1 MNKTNDKLQKKTVEE
16 WIQEVDYS
24 DKDTYVPSKFA
35 LEFIT
40 FIKLVNGEQG
50 EEHKTPVMHMKMLD
64 EIHGSKQNICNL
76 CYRGASK
83 TTLLGEYLFLYIA
96 VYGGIPG
103 FGDIP
108 LAMYISDSVENGVKN
123 MRKNLEHRWNNSD
136 FLQKYVPRTRFTDTR
151 YEFENATGKVF
162 IVKSYGAK
170 TGVRGAKEMGQRPY
184 LAVLDDIIDDDDAR
198 SPTVIASIEDT
209 IYKAVDFALHPSRSK
224 VIWSGTPYN
233 QNDPLYKAVE
243 SGGWYVNVYPVCKQ
257 FPCKESEFEGAWED
271 RHTYEYVKK
280 KYDKAISVGK
290 IAAFNQELMLRIMSD
305 EDRLITDNDIAWY
318 DYRLLMKY
326 KNNYNYYIT
335 TDFAT
340 SEKNGAD
347 FSVLSV
353 WAYSNNG
360 DWYWV
365 DGVVKRQTMDKNIND
380 LFRLV
385 GIYKPDSVGIE
396 ISGQQGGFI
405 SWIKEQQIN
414 RNMFFRLAGTGSTEG
429 IKPTTNKM
437 VRFNTVV
444 PLFKLKKI
452 LFPKQKRNTPEII
465 EAVNELSNV
474 TVSGFKS
481 KHDDVI
487 DTISMLSVMQP
498 WKPTEAGYKESI
510 KHNDN
515 TPATSMF
522 GNDYINE
529 EEGSWNDSYIC

>member
-1 MNKTNDKLQKKTVEE
+1 VSDKLEKKSVEE
-16 WIQEVDYS
+16 WIQEVNYS
-24 DKDTYVPSKFA
+24 ENDTYVPSKFA
-35 LEFIT
+35 LEFIA

-64 EIHGSKQNICNL
+64 EIHGPKQNICNM

-108 LAMYISDSVENGVKN
+108 LALYISDSVENGVKN
-123 MRKNLEHRWNNSD
+123 MRRNLEHRWHNSD
-136 FLQKYVPRTRFTDTR
+136 FLQKYIPRTRFTDIR
-151 YEFENATGKVF
+151 YEFENATGQVF
-162 IVKSYGAK
+162 VVKGYGAK

-184 LAVLDDIIDDDDAR
+184 LAVLDDILDDDDAR

-209 IYKAVDFALHPSRSK
+209 VYKAVDFALHPTRSK
-224 VIWSGTPYN
+224 IIWSGTPYN
-233 QNDPLYKAVE
+233 QSDPLYKAVE
-243 SGGWYVNVYPVCKQ
+243 SGGWYVNVYPICKQ
-257 FPCKESEFEGAWED
+257 FPCDKSEFEGAWED
-271 RHTYEYVKK
+271 RHTYEYVKD

-305 EDRLITDNDIAWY
+305 EDRLIKDSDIVWY
-318 DYRLLMKY
+318 DYKLLMKY

-335 TDFAT
+335 TDFA
-340 SEKNGAD
+340 
-347 FSVLSV
+347 

-365 DGVVKRQTMDKNIND
+365 DGVVKRQTMDRNISD

-385 GIYKPDSVGIE
+385 SKYKPDSVGIE

-405 SWIKEQQIN
+405 SWIKEQQIS
-414 RNMFFRLAGTGSTEG
+414 RNIFFRLAGTGSTEG

-444 PLFKLKKI
+444 PLFKLKKV
-452 LFPKQKRNTPEII
+452 LFPKEKKNTPEMI
-465 EAVNELSNV
+465 EVINELSNV
-474 TVSGFKS
+474 TVAGFKS

-498 WKPTEAGYKESI
+498 WKPTEAGYEDAIKETSS
-510 KHNDN
+510 
-515 TPATSMF
+515 PATSMF
-522 GNDYINE
+522 DNEFIDE
-529 EEGSWNDSYIC
+529 EEGTWNDSYIC